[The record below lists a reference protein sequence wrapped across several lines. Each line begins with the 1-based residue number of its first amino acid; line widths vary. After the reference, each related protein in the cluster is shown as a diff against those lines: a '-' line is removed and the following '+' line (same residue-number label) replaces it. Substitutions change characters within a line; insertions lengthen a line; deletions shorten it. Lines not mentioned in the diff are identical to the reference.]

1 MKITKM
7 GKQKIKIG
15 KIKLLGNENNE
26 KLTLKIE
33 QTSEFFNKILNAS
46 PKCIS

>member
-1 MKITKM
+1 M

-26 KLTLKIE
+26 KHLKL
-33 QTSEFFNKILNAS
+33 NKYQNSLI
-46 PKCIS
+46 KY